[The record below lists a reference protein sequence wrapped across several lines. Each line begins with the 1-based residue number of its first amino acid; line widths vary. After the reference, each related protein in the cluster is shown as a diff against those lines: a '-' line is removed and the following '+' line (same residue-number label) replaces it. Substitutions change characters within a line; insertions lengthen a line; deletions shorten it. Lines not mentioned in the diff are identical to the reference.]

1 MRSRMIVIF
10 MAAVLTAVLVAAC
23 GGGDE
28 ESTEAPASAE
38 SETGT
43 ETGTETAGTTIQ
55 VTAKEFSFDP
65 ADATAP
71 ADTDVTVEV
80 VNVGSIEHD
89 WTIESESVA
98 IPVTAGQTATGT
110 VNLPAGTYKVICSI
124 PGHEEAGM
132 KGTLTV
138 A

>member
-1 MRSRMIVIF
+1 MRSRMIVIL
-10 MAAVLTAVLVAAC
+10 MAAVLMAVLVAAC

-28 ESTEAPASAE
+28 ESTEAPASTE
-38 SETGT
+38 S